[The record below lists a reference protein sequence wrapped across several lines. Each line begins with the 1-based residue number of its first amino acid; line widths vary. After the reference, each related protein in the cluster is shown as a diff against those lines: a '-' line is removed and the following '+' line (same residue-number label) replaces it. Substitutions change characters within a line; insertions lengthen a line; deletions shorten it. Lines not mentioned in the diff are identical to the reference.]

1 MANRWPRPSS
11 SSSSSSSTA
20 SSASLAV
27 ARDNASN
34 APIGRSAE
42 PSTTSRFSTRTAD
55 GPEREGSGPGSGL
68 VCGLIGKFECTQ
80 PTTIT
85 DADVKVTV
93 NSGRDSDSDAR
104 LITTDRTRLSSPF
117 AYTGSERGGGGGV
130 VGGAPTAVPCIRG
143 ADARTEGD
151 VCYECSDKMTTMEDG
166 GGRSASSA
174 GGAAAAAGAAP
185 TGTSLVLPM
194 AATECSRS
202 SGLKTNPAPLMVMP
216 PALHRFTKRQR
227 KTVVYSRLCLDGS
240 MFVHPRSPPS
250 EPDDNVRIG
259 GRWQSE
265 QCVPEAVG
273 WARQA
278 EVIRFPCVERLIELY
293 ANIIREKEAEMQR
306 FMSSIVSRE
315 GDKSRLDKSVSSST
329 SSLPPLSSSS
339 STATT
344 TAVRCGDIRTA
355 APEAPASVSSEPS
368 SYAASSISDLSQAAI
383 TPTATV
389 ERSRSSVG
397 EPEPGTV
404 AQDRREENPD
414 SPASDE
420 GWRSIQPSP
429 YGSSD
434 EEAERPV
441 VECSVGVLH
450 QQQHREED
458 EDGNMKHREKVT
470 RSASSDS
477 ALGLDEDLSQQEQQ
491 TMMAS
496 VGKARRL
503 TLGVSDI
510 PLRSALLPVPEP
522 SMLPTTTTD
531 SLASLSG
538 TSDHLPTVVR
548 SKMILEAQLIELPVD
563 SDQQHQHQHQHQS
576 QQQHQQQQQL
586 GCPASTSAS
595 RRESAQSYI
604 SDTGE
609 GVRYVRTPSV
619 VVSDYSDDTMCGITL
634 EEIEY
639 FRRHRLR
646 RGSADCESDISAA
659 SSCSNLNYCGSSISA
674 LDGCEYQCGLRTP
687 ERKVSDCSTCSTVS
701 CDEDEGYSVVRAKL
715 ANLSPPGAT
724 SASSPSAKGSSGA
737 ARPVAQSEEPE
748 VRICSKQ
755 QKPSGWRKLRNI
767 VQWTPFFQTYKK
779 QRYPWVQLAG
789 HQGNFKAGPDQGT
802 VLKKLCPKEEKCFKV
817 LMKDVL
823 RPYVPEYKGQVN
835 SEDGECILLFKV
847 FFRFNYTVYPASIVF
862 CIGNRVPAISL
873 LEFRCLCAHVST
885 IPRLSWSLSGLL
897 CSTHHCL

>member
-11 SSSSSSSTA
+11 SSSSSTA
-20 SSASLAV
+20 SSSTV
-27 ARDNASN
+27 VGDNSSI
-34 APIGRSAE
+34 APISGAAQ
-42 PSTTSRFSTRTAD
+42 PSTTSRLSTRTAD
-55 GPEREGSGPGSGL
+55 GDRNGDVQGGGL

-80 PTTIT
+80 PPTTT
-85 DADVKVTV
+85 TTTHADVKVTV
-93 NSGRDSDSDAR
+93 NSGRDSGNDIRRR
-104 LITTDRTRLSSPF
+104 LITTDGEDDDDDDDDGTRLSSPL
-117 AYTGSERGGGGGV
+117 A
-130 VGGAPTAVPCIRG
+130 GGAPTAVQCIRAG
-143 ADARTEGD
+143 AVLAEDD
-151 VCYECSDKMTTMEDG
+151 VCYECSDKMATTVKDG
-166 GGRSASSA
+166 GSA
-174 GGAAAAAGAAP
+174 GSAAVAV
-185 TGTSLVLPM
+185 TTN
-194 AATECSRS
+194 ECSRS
-202 SGLKTNPAPLMVMP
+202 SRNLKTDPGHPLVVVP
-216 PALHRFTKRQR
+216 PSLHRFTKRQR
-227 KTVVYSRLCLDGS
+227 KTVVYSRLCLDGGS
-240 MFVHPRSPPS
+240 GMFDHQHHHHHHHHQSPPA
-250 EPDDNVRIG
+250 EVLDPDTDHHQRIG
-259 GRWQSE
+259 RWRSE
-265 QCVPEAVG
+265 QCVAEAGG
-273 WARQA
+273 WPGRQA

-306 FMSSIVSRE
+306 FMSSIVRE
-315 GDKSRLDKSVSSST
+315 GDKSRLDKSVLSSST
-329 SSLPPLSSSS
+329 SSLPPT
-339 STATT
+339 STTTMTTGTTTT
-344 TAVRCGDIRTA
+344 TATVLSGRLLGGDGDIRTT

-368 SYAASSISDLSQAAI
+368 SYAAPSIIDL
-383 TPTATV
+383 TPTPTV
-389 ERSRSSVG
+389 EHSSGSVV
-397 EPEPGTV
+397 ETREDNPE
-404 AQDRREENPD
+404 

-420 GWRSIQPSP
+420 GWRSIQQSP

-434 EEAERPV
+434 EEAERPL
-441 VECSVGVLH
+441 VECTVGVIH
-450 QQQHREED
+450 QQQQQHHHNQEEEQ
-458 EDGNMKHREKVT
+458 EDNMKHREKVT

-491 TMMAS
+491 HMMAN

-538 TSDHLPTVVR
+538 TTDQLPTVVR

-563 SDQQHQHQHQHQS
+563 SVDQQHHQHQ
-576 QQQHQQQQQL
+576 QQQHQQL
-586 GCPASTSAS
+586 GCPPSTSAS

-715 ANLSPPGAT
+715 ANLSPSAAP
-724 SASSPSAKGSSGA
+724 ASSSSSSTNKGSSVAPA
-737 ARPVAQSEEPE
+737 AGGTGPQSQETD

-755 QKPSGWRKLRNI
+755 QKVSSSPHRALKSFVHAQQQQQLRLLLL
-767 VQWTPFFQTYKK
+767 T
-779 QRYPWVQLAG
+779 
-789 HQGNFKAGPDQGT
+789 HQAAFSALGRCK
-802 VLKKLCPKEEKCFKV
+802 
-817 LMKDVL
+817 
-823 RPYVPEYKGQVN
+823 
-835 SEDGECILLFKV
+835 
-847 FFRFNYTVYPASIVF
+847 YT
-862 CIGNRVPAISL
+862 
-873 LEFRCLCAHVST
+873 
-885 IPRLSWSLSGLL
+885 
-897 CSTHHCL
+897 